1 MKYPNWDYGYEDFIN
16 QYKPTIVIDRTSIV
30 EVGEREI
37 ADEWTYTNEQG
48 EEVTD
53 YLYQK
58 KYYIIGEEEEF
69 MHKGVG
75 KTLTEWKDTVGDKD
89 TNHVY
94 KVIENWITV
103 NFSTPIS
110 TKFKDNEA
118 YFVKSWFSY
127 EPEPSFD
134 ATFRF
139 VLVVEFNDVPGCIVN
154 FNVSPTSRIDTK
166 GIVEGIINAVDSDY
180 DMEANKKA
188 EISYDGNVNYYILDG
203 FGNRIVTASWIA
215 YEYGLDMP
223 EILENNYD
231 YSKLN
236 VVPYPYFLA
245 GMRASFPGYKYKG
258 DPEVHFPKKY
268 AIWPGTLEIPNIDFS
283 SMVGDPINR
292 EISTAE
298 DLVNMR
304 FGPGMTFELVND
316 ITIDR
321 LPSISNFWN
330 SVVDS
335 QYLELDHLYSDY
347 LTLDLYGNGHTI
359 TVNYQSNGG
368 LIEFFRGGTI
378 RDIIFKNADIVGD
391 SNCGLVINKVRYTTG
406 ENVVDTKP
414 TKLKNIKAVNCH
426 VETIGEYDSNLT
438 YITSVGAG
446 GLIGTI
452 NDISW
457 GEN

>member
-1 MKYPNWDYGYEDFIN
+1 
-16 QYKPTIVIDRTSIV
+16 
-30 EVGEREI
+30 
-37 ADEWTYTNEQG
+37 
-48 EEVTD
+48 
-53 YLYQK
+53 
-58 KYYIIGEEEEF
+58 
-69 MHKGVG
+69 
-75 KTLTEWKDTVGDKD
+75 
-89 TNHVY
+89 
-94 KVIENWITV
+94 
-103 NFSTPIS
+103 
-110 TKFKDNEA
+110 
-118 YFVKSWFSY
+118 
-127 EPEPSFD
+127 
-134 ATFRF
+134 
-139 VLVVEFNDVPGCIVN
+139 
-154 FNVSPTSRIDTK
+154 
-166 GIVEGIINAVDSDY
+166 
-180 DMEANKKA
+180 
-188 EISYDGNVNYYILDG
+188 
-203 FGNRIVTASWIA
+203 
-215 YEYGLDMP
+215 
-223 EILENNYD
+223 
-231 YSKLN
+231 
-236 VVPYPYFLA
+236 
-245 GMRASFPGYKYKG
+245 
-258 DPEVHFPKKY
+258 
-268 AIWPGTLEIPNIDFS
+268 
-283 SMVGDPINR
+283 
-292 EISTAE
+292 
-298 DLVNMR
+298 
-304 FGPGMTFELVND
+304 MTFELVND